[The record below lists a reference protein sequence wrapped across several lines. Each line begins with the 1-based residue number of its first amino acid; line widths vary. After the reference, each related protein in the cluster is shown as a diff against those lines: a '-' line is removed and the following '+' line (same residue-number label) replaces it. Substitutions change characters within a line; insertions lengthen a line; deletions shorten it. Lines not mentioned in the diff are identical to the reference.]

1 MPPRW
6 QGETDMSETSQSKHH
21 WRQWVMANPAESVA
35 PAIANAVYRAAGRRS
50 RDLPI
55 SVEKLL

>member
-1 MPPRW
+1 
-6 QGETDMSETSQSKHH
+6 MSETSQSKQAP
-21 WRQWVMANPAESVA
+21 WRQWVVANPAESVA
-35 PAIANAVYRAAGRRS
+35 SAIANAVYRAAGRRS